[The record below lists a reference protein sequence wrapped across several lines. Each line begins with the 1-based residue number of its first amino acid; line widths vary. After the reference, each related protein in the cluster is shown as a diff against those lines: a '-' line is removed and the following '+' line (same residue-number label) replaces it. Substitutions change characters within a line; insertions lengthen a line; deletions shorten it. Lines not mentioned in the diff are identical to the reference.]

1 LLALFEGAY
10 GLDPAL
16 SIKQDWFVANS
27 KSRNTK
33 AQTDIFLM
41 WQLLRAFIWIDRGLQ
56 QSMEARGWPPLS
68 RTESQIMLLVSVGI
82 VRPSD
87 ISRSL
92 GLSRQA
98 INQTLKVL
106 SDHHLVDLWDDPDDA
121 RCKIVRFAKEGEAIR
136 RDARAIMAELEA
148 ELGRRIGP
156 AAIVALKS
164 VPEASWGSPPTVK

>member
-1 LLALFEGAY
+1 VAL
-10 GLDPAL
+10 
-16 SIKQDWFVANS
+16 S
-27 KSRNTK
+27 KSRPPA
-33 AQTDIFLM
+33 AQTDVLLM

-68 RTESQIMLLVSVGI
+68 RTESQIMLLISVGI

-98 INQTLKVL
+98 INQTLKL
-106 SDHHLVDLWDDPDDA
+106 LVDRHLIELRDDPGDA

-136 RDARAIMAELEA
+136 KDARDIMAELETD
-148 ELGRRIGP
+148 LGRRIGP
-156 AAIVALKS
+156 AAIAALKS
-164 VPEASWGSPPTVK
+164 VPESSWGSPPTIK